1 MLKVKI
7 LTQNEAFSGENKWYE
22 LARILKYVA
31 QQVEDGHPGK
41 TIQDINGNTVGAFKI
56 T

>member
-1 MLKVKI
+1 MFTMKVK
-7 LTQNEAFSGENKWYE
+7 TDNAAFSGEDKWYE

-31 QQVEDGHPGK
+31 QQIEDGHPGK
-41 TIQDINGNTVGAFKI
+41 SVQDSNGNTVGSFKL